1 MAVSEIKRGTEMA
14 MIDCCMIVV
23 TPEGEEKGLAVT
35 SNTKLGVEPLV
46 EVTEAVKLIIKGV
59 LKAQKPEVKTITG
72 HTLTLTDNMTIL
84 EFIEVMQ
91 GGTLTRNEAGEI
103 TGYTPPVVG
112 EAYKPKKFVLEAYSS
127 QIDQGGNVIKYEKV
141 RYPGCTGQPVGIN
154 SEDGVF
160 RLHEYVIN
168 SAPGKGEAPYELSY
182 VDELPDVDAV
192 TPAPSK

>member
-91 GGTLTRNEAGEI
+91 
-103 TGYTPPVVG
+103 
-112 EAYKPKKFVLEAYSS
+112 
-127 QIDQGGNVIKYEKV
+127 
-141 RYPGCTGQPVGIN
+141 
-154 SEDGVF
+154 
-160 RLHEYVIN
+160 
-168 SAPGKGEAPYELSY
+168 LS
-182 VDELPDVDAV
+182 LIHI
-192 TPAPSK
+192 